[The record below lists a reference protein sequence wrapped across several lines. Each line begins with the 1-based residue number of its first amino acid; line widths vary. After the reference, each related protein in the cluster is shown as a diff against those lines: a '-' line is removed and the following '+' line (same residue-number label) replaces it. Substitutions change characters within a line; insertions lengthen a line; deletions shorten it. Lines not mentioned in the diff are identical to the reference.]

1 MRIGVMMGAK
11 FGNNLCYEEAAT
23 RLGEL
28 IAERGHSLIFG
39 GGGSGLMWAVSN
51 AAHDNGATVIGI
63 IPHFIQNFE
72 PVTENNT
79 VTLYCTTMAERKQMF
94 WNNVDA
100 VVVLP
105 GGVGTM
111 DEFWEVLCL
120 KHLQK
125 VHEDVPIVILNT
137 NHFYDKMISFLN
149 DLTVEGFV
157 TPDIYKH
164 YAVSSTPEAAL
175 DFIEE
180 VGNDEYKY

>member
-11 FGNNLCYEEAAT
+11 FGKKPCYEEAAT
-23 RLGEL
+23 ELGKL
-28 IAERGHSLIFG
+28 IATRGHSLIFG

-51 AAHDNGATVIGI
+51 SAHDNGATVIGI
-63 IPHFIQNFE
+63 IPHFIQDFE

-125 VHEDVPIVILNT
+125 VHESVPIIVLNT
-137 NHFYDKMISFLN
+137 NHFYDKMIDFLN
-149 DLTVEGFV
+149 EMIEEGFI
-157 TPDIYKH
+157 TKDIYNK
-164 YAVSSTPEAAL
+164 YSIASTPEEAL
-175 DFIEE
+175 KIIE
-180 VGNDEYKY
+180 GIK